1 MRILY
6 NGRQKIDKFVLG
18 RMKFILTKINY
29 NPLSQETSHL
39 IVRIIVWKHWI
50 EFVKTG
56 GYLNSPRRET
66 DKTVRKYS
74 ILLESKII
82 RLTSGMS
89 GCIRISEMIWWVA
102 NVWALMDGMHL
113 GCANDAIK
121 VLKSTVIAIFSFQ
134 EGSFNWG
141 LLCYNDAFKYFVKKS
156 GLTVNSKT
164 IHGNLKTR
172 SIKH

>member
-102 NVWALMDGMHL
+102 YVWALMDGMHL
-113 GCANDAIK
+113 GCANDATK
-121 VLKSTVIAIFSFQ
+121 FLKSTVCNLQYFPSRRATLI
-134 EGSFNWG
+134 EGCYAKMM
-141 LLCYNDAFKYFVKKS
+141 LLNT
-156 GLTVNSKT
+156 L
-164 IHGNLKTR
+164 LR
-172 SIKH
+172 SLD